1 MILFQRSPND
11 PVVFGDF
18 FPFQP
23 IRRFFRN
30 IHTSQL
36 QASSGLVAVDVILHL
51 PYYSQLSSVINA
63 LHLPD

>member
-1 MILFQRSPND
+1 MIQWFL
-11 PVVFGDF
+11 GIF
-18 FPFQP
+18 FHFSQSED
-23 IRRFFRN
+23 FFRN